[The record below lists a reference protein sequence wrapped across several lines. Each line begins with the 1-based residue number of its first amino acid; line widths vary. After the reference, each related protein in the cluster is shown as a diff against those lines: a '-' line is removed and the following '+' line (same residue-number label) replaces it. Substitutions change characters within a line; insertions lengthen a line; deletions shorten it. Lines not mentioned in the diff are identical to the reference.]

1 MKNDDERQTQ
11 KECKTII
18 YKYKP
23 TGDVRQAATSSVA
36 GIHIILMT

>member
-11 KECKTII
+11 KERNTIT
-18 YKYKP
+18 YKNKL
-23 TGDVRQAATSSVA
+23 TRDVRQAATSSVA